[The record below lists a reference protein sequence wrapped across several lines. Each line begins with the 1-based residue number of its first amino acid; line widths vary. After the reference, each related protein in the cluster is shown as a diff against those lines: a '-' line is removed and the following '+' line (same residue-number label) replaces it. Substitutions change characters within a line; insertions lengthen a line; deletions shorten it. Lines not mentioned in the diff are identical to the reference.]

1 VVWVVLVVLGLINIG
16 YIIFLIRQFKKYEK
30 YLIKHIENINLTLTE
45 FLTYRDSVYEKV
57 FELFEKQSN
66 QIKQIPKEITVKNVL
81 NIP

>member
-16 YIIFLIRQFKKYEK
+16 FIIFSIRQFNKYEK
-30 YLIKHIENINLTLTE
+30 YLIKHIGNINLTLTE
-45 FLTYRDSVYEKV
+45 FLEYRDSIYEKV

>member
-1 VVWVVLVVLGLINIG
+1 VVLVVLGLINIG
-16 YIIFLIRQFKKYEK
+16 FIIFSIRQFNKYEK

>member
-1 VVWVVLVVLGLINIG
+1 MVWVVLVVLGLINIG
-16 YIIFLIRQFKKYEK
+16 FIIFSIRQFNKYEK
-30 YLIKHIENINLTLTE
+30 YFIKHIENINLILTE
-45 FLTYRDSVYEKV
+45 FLEHRDSIYEKV

>member
-1 VVWVVLVVLGLINIG
+1 MVWVVLVVLGLINIG
-16 YIIFLIRQFKKYEK
+16 FIIFSIRQFNKYEK
-30 YLIKHIENINLTLTE
+30 YLIKHIEKVNFTLTE

>member
-16 YIIFLIRQFKKYEK
+16 YIIFSIRQFKKYEK
-30 YLIKHIENINLTLTE
+30 YLINHIENINLTLTE

>member
-16 YIIFLIRQFKKYEK
+16 FIIFSIRQFNKYEK

>member
-1 VVWVVLVVLGLINIG
+1 MVWVVLVVLGLINIG
-16 YIIFLIRQFKKYEK
+16 YIIFSIRQFKKYEK
-30 YLIKHIENINLTLTE
+30 YLIKYLENTNLTLTE